1 VEVDGQQTA
10 VGRHSSSGTG
20 HWYCS
25 RSSAAKQYPIGA
37 HLLNLAWEGSGPRQ
51 GRAGA
56 TWLGEGMGWGGGGR
70 TGLPLPD
77 AEGYA
82 AGYAS
87 GQRRA
92 AGSSRGGGAARIA
105 GEQKRVLRD
114 DSRAPGYT
122 EWLETCSDPQSDGR
136 HREQSGSNGLQ
147 VNGRRGPATRAGNE
161 PSFRLVKIGCGPLF
175 LSGP

>member
-1 VEVDGQQTA
+1 
-10 VGRHSSSGTG
+10 VG
-20 HWYCS
+20 
-25 RSSAAKQYPIGA
+25 
-37 HLLNLAWEGSGPRQ
+37 
-51 GRAGA
+51 GRA
-56 TWLGEGMGWGGGGR
+56 GGR

-136 HREQSGSNGLQ
+136 HREQSGSNGLR

-161 PSFRLVKIGCGPLF
+161 PSFRIVKIGLGQNSFGGSIPSTRVLGKISNLQSLN
-175 LSGP
+175 LSHNNLTGSIPMSLGSLRYLE